1 MLKEL
6 SVRDFAIVEE
16 ASLSFT
22 PGFNALT
29 GETGAGKSILVGA
42 LEVALGGRASEEMIR
57 SGADQAVVEAVF
69 GLDKTPSVS
78 DWLREQGMDS
88 ADSELIIR
96 RIVSRSGR
104 NKVFLNG
111 AQATVAQ
118 LKTVGE
124 SLVDIHGQHES
135 QTLINPVTHL
145 PYLDR
150 FLKLDAERGRYRA
163 SYDKYSSARK
173 RLRELKENQKETE
186 RRIDLLKFQ
195 VDEVDKAGLSAG
207 EEESLE
213 RERRRLKHSEKLAEL
228 AHSAIGALEDGDET
242 AEGLITRARVALE
255 QMAELDDTVKPA
267 LEELTSALMQARDAS
282 ASIRSYAG
290 TLERDP
296 NRLEE
301 LEDRLDL
308 IRSLKKKY
316 GDSIEEILA
325 YAGRARTELESIEF
339 DRNHMDKLGEE
350 VEQLGGE
357 TAKLAG
363 QLDKKRKDGVAE
375 FCRKVERELKD
386 LNMAKAKLS
395 LSFTYDDD
403 PESPMEMDGR
413 RIKLSSNGAGRVEIM
428 FSANPGE
435 PEKPMSKIASGG
447 EISRLML
454 ALKAVLTGDQPVPV
468 MIFDEVDTGIGGV
481 TADRLG
487 EKLRALAKSCQVF
500 CVTHLAQVA
509 RQSHT
514 HFVVEKGSKKGKV
527 TVGVT
532 LLDRPGRIEELARM
546 AGGEGARESALKWA
560 EDALDDVKG

>member
-1 MLKEL
+1 MLREL
-6 SVRDFAIVEE
+6 TVRDFAIVEE
-16 ASLSFT
+16 ASLEFT

-78 DWLREQGMDS
+78 DWLKEQGMDS
-88 ADSELIIR
+88 SDGELIIR
-96 RIVSRSGR
+96 RVVSRSGR

-118 LKTVGE
+118 LKTAGE
-124 SLVDIHGQHES
+124 ALVDIHGQHES

-145 PYLDR
+145 PFLDR
-150 FLKLDAERGRYRA
+150 FLRLDTERERYKA
-163 SYDKYSSARK
+163 SYDKYSAARR
-173 RLRELKENQKETE
+173 RLKELKENQKEIE
-186 RRIDLLKFQ
+186 RKIDLLKFQ
-195 VDEVDKAGLSAG
+195 LDEVEKAGLSVG

-213 RERRRLKHSEKLAEL
+213 RERKRLKHSEKLAEL
-228 AHSAIGALEDGDET
+228 AHSAIASLEEGEET
-242 AEGLITRARVALE
+242 AEGLITRARGAVE

-282 ASIRSYAG
+282 ASIRSYAEG
-290 TLERDP
+290 LERDP

-301 LEDRLDL
+301 VEDRLDL
-308 IRSLKKKY
+308 MRGLKKKY
-316 GDSIEEILA
+316 GDSVQEILS
-325 YAGRARTELESIEF
+325 YAGRARAELESIEF
-339 DRNHMDKLGEE
+339 DRDHMDRLAGEVEKLGR
-350 VEQLGGE
+350 E
-357 TAKLAG
+357 TAALAA
-363 QLDKKRKDGVAE
+363 QLDKKRKDGVGE

-386 LNMAKAKLS
+386 LNMVKAKLS

-413 RIKLSSNGAGRVEIM
+413 RIKLAPGGAGRVEIM

-454 ALKAVLTGDQPVPV
+454 ALKAVITGDQPVPV

-487 EKLRALAKSCQVF
+487 EKLRALAKTCQVF

-509 RQSHT
+509 RQGHT
-514 HFVVEKGSKKGKV
+514 HFLVEKGTKKGKV
-527 TVGVT
+527 SVNVT
-532 LLDRPGRIEELARM
+532 RLDRPGRIEELARM
-546 AGGEGARESALKWA
+546 AGGEGAREAALKWA
-560 EDALDDVKG
+560 EDALDDVK

>member
-1 MLKEL
+1 MLREL
-6 SVRDFAIVEE
+6 TVRDFAIVEE
-16 ASLSFT
+16 ASLEFT

-78 DWLREQGMDS
+78 DWLKEQGMDS
-88 ADSELIIR
+88 SDGELIIR
-96 RIVSRSGR
+96 RVVSRSGR

-124 SLVDIHGQHES
+124 ALVDIHGQHES

-145 PYLDR
+145 PFLDR
-150 FLKLDAERGRYRA
+150 FLRLDAERERYKA
-163 SYDKYSSARK
+163 SYDKYSAARR
-173 RLRELKENQKETE
+173 RLKELKENQKEIE
-186 RRIDLLKFQ
+186 RKIGLLKFQ
-195 VDEVDKAGLSAG
+195 LDEVEKAGLSVG
-207 EEESLE
+207 EEETLE
-213 RERRRLKHSEKLAEL
+213 RERKRLKHSEKLAEL
-228 AHSAIGALEDGDET
+228 AHSAVASLEEGDET
-242 AEGLITRARVALE
+242 AEGLITRARGAVE

-290 TLERDP
+290 GLERDP

-301 LEDRLDL
+301 VEDRLDL
-308 IRSLKKKY
+308 MRGLKKKY
-316 GDSIEEILA
+316 GDSVQEILS
-325 YAGRARTELESIEF
+325 YAGRARAELESIEF
-339 DRNHMDKLGEE
+339 DRDHMDRLAGE
-350 VEQLGGE
+350 VEKLGGE
-357 TAKLAG
+357 TAALAA
-363 QLDKKRKDGVAE
+363 QLDKKRKDGVGE

-386 LNMAKAKLS
+386 LNMTKAKLS

-403 PESPMEMDGR
+403 PESPMQMDGR
-413 RIKLSSNGAGRVEIM
+413 RIRLAPGGAGRVEIM

-454 ALKAVLTGDQPVPV
+454 ALKAVITGDQPVPV
-468 MIFDEVDTGIGGV
+468 MVFDEVDTGIGGV

-509 RQSHT
+509 RQGHT
-514 HFVVEKGSKKGKV
+514 HFLVEKGTKKGKV

-532 LLDRPGRIEELARM
+532 RLDRTGRIEELARM
-546 AGGEGARESALKWA
+546 AGGEGAREAALKWA
-560 EDALDDVKG
+560 EDALDDVK

>member
-1 MLKEL
+1 MLREL
-6 SVRDFAIVEE
+6 TVRDFAIVEE
-16 ASLSFT
+16 ASLEFT

-57 SGADQAVVEAVF
+57 GGADQAVVEAVF
-69 GLDKTPSVS
+69 SLDKTPSVTQ
-78 DWLREQGMDS
+78 WLKDQGMDS
-88 ADSELIIR
+88 DGGELIIR
-96 RIVSRSGR
+96 RVLARSGR
-104 NKVFLNG
+104 NKAFLNG

-118 LKTVGE
+118 LKTAGE
-124 SLVDIHGQHES
+124 ALVDIHGQHES
-135 QTLINPVTHL
+135 QTLINPATHL
-145 PYLDR
+145 PFLDR
-150 FLKLDAERGRYRA
+150 FLRLDEERGRYKA

-173 RLRELKENQKETE
+173 RLRELRENQKEIE

-195 VDEVDKAGLSAG
+195 LDEVETAGLSAG
-207 EEESLE
+207 EEENLE

-228 AHSAIGALEDGDET
+228 AHTAIESLDEGDET
-242 AEGLITRARVALE
+242 AEGLITRARAAVE

-267 LEELTSALMQARDAS
+267 LEELTSALAQARDAA
-282 ASIRSYAG
+282 ASIRSYASG
-290 TLERDP
+290 LERDP

-301 LEDRLDL
+301 VEDRLDL

-316 GDSIEEILA
+316 GDSVEQILS
-325 YAGRARTELESIEF
+325 YAGRARAELESIQF
-339 DRNHMDKLGEE
+339 DRDHMDKLAQE
-350 VEQLGGE
+350 VEQLGGA
-357 TAKLAG
+357 TALLAA
-363 QLDKKRKDGVAE
+363 QLDKKRKDGVGE

-403 PESPMEMDGR
+403 PESPLAMAVR
-413 RIKLSSNGAGRVEIM
+413 RIKLASNGAGRVEIM

-454 ALKAVLTGDQPVPV
+454 ALKAVITGDQPVPV
-468 MIFDEVDTGIGGV
+468 MIFDEVDAGIGGV

-509 RQSHT
+509 RQGHT
-514 HFVVEKGSKKGKV
+514 HFLVEKGTKKGKA

-532 LLDRPGRIEELARM
+532 RLDKPGRIEELARM

-560 EDALDDVKG
+560 EDALNDVKG

>member
-1 MLKEL
+1 MLREL
-6 SVRDFAIVEE
+6 TVRDFAIVEE
-16 ASLSFT
+16 ASLDFT

-69 GLDKTPSVS
+69 GLDKTPSVP

-88 ADSELIIR
+88 SDGELIIR
-96 RIVSRSGR
+96 RVLSRSGR

-124 SLVDIHGQHES
+124 ALVDIHGQHES

-145 PYLDR
+145 PFLDR
-150 FLKLDAERGRYRA
+150 FLRLDAERERYKT
-163 SYDKYSSARK
+163 SYDQYSAARR
-173 RLRELKENQKETE
+173 RLKELKENQKEIE

-195 VDEVDKAGLSAG
+195 LDEVEKAGLSAG
-207 EEESLE
+207 EEETLE
-213 RERRRLKHSEKLAEL
+213 RERGRLKHSEKLAEL
-228 AHSAIGALEDGDET
+228 AHSAVASLEEGDQT
-242 AEGLITRARVALE
+242 AEGLMTLARGAVE

-282 ASIRSYAG
+282 ASIRSYADG
-290 TLERDP
+290 LERDP

-301 LEDRLDL
+301 VEDRLDL
-308 IRSLKKKY
+308 IRGLKKKY
-316 GDSIEEILA
+316 GDSVQEILG
-325 YAGRARTELESIEF
+325 YAGRARAELESIEF
-339 DRNHMDKLGEE
+339 DRDHMDR
-350 VEQLGGE
+350 LGGE
-357 TAKLAG
+357 VERLGGEAAKLAA
-363 QLDKKRKDGVAE
+363 QLDKKRRDGVGE
-375 FCRKVERELKD
+375 FLRKVERELKD

-395 LSFTYDDD
+395 LAFTYDDD
-403 PESPMEMDGR
+403 PESPMQMDGR
-413 RIKLSSNGAGRVEIM
+413 RIKLAPGGAGRVEIM

-454 ALKAVLTGDQPVPV
+454 ALKAVITGDQPVPV
-468 MIFDEVDTGIGGV
+468 MIFDEVDSGIGGV

-487 EKLRALAKSCQVF
+487 EKLRALAKTCQVF

-509 RQSHT
+509 RQGHT
-514 HFVVEKGSKKGKV
+514 HFLVEKGTKKGKV
-527 TVGVT
+527 FVGVT
-532 LLDRPGRIEELARM
+532 RLDRPGRIEELARM

-560 EDALDDVKG
+560 EDALNDVK